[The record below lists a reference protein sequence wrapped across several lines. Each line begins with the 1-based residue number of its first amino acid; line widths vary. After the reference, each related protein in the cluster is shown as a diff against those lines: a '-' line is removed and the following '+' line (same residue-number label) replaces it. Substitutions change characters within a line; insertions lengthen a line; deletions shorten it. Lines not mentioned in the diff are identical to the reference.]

1 MKKKIYKKWKQLSSI
16 DRLISFS
23 IVVAIIFTFVFIM
36 ATASKQK
43 EESSYVS
50 KTFLID
56 ETETTSNISTTGEE
70 IITNIET
77 ETEVIIEESSIKE
90 NTTYF
95 YEEKITRVLTSKK
108 ENLINLGTYKITMYC
123 SCPKC
128 CGQWSY
134 NRPTNENGEE
144 IIKGAA
150 GRELIPDYSVGV
162 DPDIIP
168 YGSFLLINDKL
179 YRADDTGNIKGKKI
193 IDVYAGQDHQEAWNK
208 AAAMDSQYATVYL
221 VEGVKYEEG

>member
-1 MKKKIYKKWKQLSSI
+1 MKKKIYEKWKQMSSI

-23 IVVAIIFTFVFIM
+23 IIVAIIFTFVFIM

-43 EESSYVS
+43 EESFYVS
-50 KTFLID
+50 ETFLVD
-56 ETETTSNISTTGEE
+56 ETETTSNISTTEEE
-70 IITNIET
+70 IITNT
-77 ETEVIIEESSIKE
+77 ETEVVSEESSTKE

-95 YEEKITRVLTSKK
+95 YEEKTTKVPTSKK

-162 DPDIIP
+162 DPDVIP

-193 IDVYAGQDHQEAWNK
+193 IDIYAGQDHQEAWDK